1 MKKSEASM
9 LCIRRIESFTT
20 ATPAVISMFRA
31 SPLFTAVQKA
41 CEKENELLLCDVL
54 RLRPQQSRSL
64 LLMPAGCQQAV

>member
-31 SPLFTAVQKA
+31 SPLFTAV
-41 CEKENELLLCDVL
+41 
-54 RLRPQQSRSL
+54 
-64 LLMPAGCQQAV
+64 LLMTFPPVYENYTRMSGVRLMAGRNTW